1 VVVLLSSLKNYS
13 MLLDFDSVIMFFL
26 QYVPRPEDHVL
37 GIVVDCKGEVSTL
50 KTILKFL
57 LEILFPWTL

>member
-1 VVVLLSSLKNYS
+1 